1 MTVMDYQKLSK
12 GTFDLD
18 RMIRFA
24 AICDRTGEIKF
35 GGVHEGTYGL
45 LSLDQTKASVLQA

>member
-24 AICDRTGEIKF
+24 AICDRTGEIK
-35 GGVHEGTYGL
+35 
-45 LSLDQTKASVLQA
+45 